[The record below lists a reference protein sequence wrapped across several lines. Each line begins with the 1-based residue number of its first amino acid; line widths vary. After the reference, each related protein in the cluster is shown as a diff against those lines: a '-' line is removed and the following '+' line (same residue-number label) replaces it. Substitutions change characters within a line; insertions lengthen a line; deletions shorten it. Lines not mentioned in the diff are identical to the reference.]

1 MRHLVAVA
9 LVIMLFS
16 SITTLSVSAS
26 SVSGHGCAPRVP
38 PAVPGNPAP
47 APAVSGAIVINEVLL
62 TPYSTWN
69 CSESPGTYS
78 LITDTWIELYNT
90 QNQPLNLYASHAVMD
105 SGPATNFFYFPFGA
119 SIASHGYLVL
129 FPRYDAS
136 FLSTETSTLR
146 LLIGKVVLDQ
156 VIVPHLN
163 PDQSYARTADG
174 AVSWHVS
181 STPTIDS
188 SNATP
193 PPATSPA
200 ATSPPGGQNG
210 PDGNS
215 NSGGDSGRGHSN
227 RGTSTWSS
235 ANNSKALVNGAQPQ
249 WSNLQLP
256 TVTPTNASYTAPS
269 AVTPS
274 TSTPSSNNFID
285 IVRRPALTVLFIL
298 LALVILWCWR
308 VFYKKS

>member
-1 MRHLVAVA
+1 MRHFVVVA
-9 LVIMLFS
+9 LVIMLFL
-16 SITTLSVSAS
+16 SITNFAVSAS
-26 SVSGHGCAPRVP
+26 NVSGHGCAPRVP
-38 PAVPGNPAP
+38 PAVSGNPAP

-90 QNQPLNLYASHAVMD
+90 QNQPLNLYAAHAVID
-105 SGPATNFFYFPFGA
+105 SGPGTNFFYFPFGA
-119 SIASHGYLVL
+119 SITPHGYLVL

-136 FLSTETSTLR
+136 FFSTETSTLR
-146 LLIGKVVLDQ
+146 LLIGRVVLDQ
-156 VIVPHLN
+156 VTVPHLN

-188 SNATP
+188 SNATTP
-193 PPATSPA
+193 AATSPA

-210 PDGNS
+210 PGGNS
-215 NSGGDSGRGHSN
+215 GKGHSN
-227 RGTSTWSS
+227 RGTSTWNS
-235 ANNSKALVNGAQPQ
+235 ANNSKALVNGVQPQ

-256 TVTPTNASYTAPS
+256 TATPTDASYTVSP

-274 TSTPSSNNFID
+274 TATPSSNNFID

-308 VFYKKS
+308 VFYKKP

>member
-1 MRHLVAVA
+1 MRHFAAVA
-9 LVIMLFS
+9 LVLMLFL

-26 SVSGHGCAPRVP
+26 SVTGHGCAPRVP
-38 PAVPGNPAP
+38 PAVPGNPAA
-47 APAVSGAIVINEVLL
+47 APAVSGVIVINEVLL
-62 TPYSTWN
+62 TPFSTWN

-90 QNQPLNLYASHAVMD
+90 QNKPLNLYASHAVID
-105 SGPATNFFYFPFGA
+105 SGPGTNFFYLPFGA
-119 SIASHGYLVL
+119 SIAPHGYLVL

-136 FLSTETSTLR
+136 FLSTQTSTLR
-146 LLIGKVVLDQ
+146 LLIGGVVLDQ
-156 VIVPHLN
+156 VTVAHLN

-174 AVSWHVS
+174 TASWHVS
-181 STPTIDS
+181 SMPTIDS
-188 SNATP
+188 SNST
-193 PPATSPA
+193 PPATPPA

-210 PDGNS
+210 PGGNSGSDGNTGS
-215 NSGGDSGRGHSN
+215 GHSN
-227 RGTSTWSS
+227 RSTSTWNK
-235 ANNSKALVNGAQPQ
+235 ANNSKALVNGVQPQ

-256 TVTPTNASYTAPS
+256 AVTPTNASSTAPS

-274 TSTPSSNNFID
+274 TSTPSSSNFAD

-308 VFYKKS
+308 VFYKKP

>member
-1 MRHLVAVA
+1 VRHFVVVA
-9 LVIMLFS
+9 LVIMLFL

-38 PAVPGNPAP
+38 PAVPGTPAP
-47 APAVSGAIVINEVLL
+47 AISGTVVINEVLL
-62 TPYSTWN
+62 MPYSTWN

-90 QNQPLNLYASHAVMD
+90 RNQPLDLYASHSVID
-105 SGPATNFFYFPFGA
+105 SGPGTNSFYFPFTA
-119 SIASHGYLVL
+119 SIAAHGYLVL

-146 LLIGKVVLDQ
+146 LLIGGAVLDQ
-156 VIVPHLN
+156 VTIPHLTA
-163 PDQSYARTADG
+163 DQSYARTADG
-174 AVSWHVS
+174 AASWHVS

-188 SNATP
+188 SNSTRPATP
-193 PPATSPA
+193 PA

-210 PDGNS
+210 PGGN
-215 NSGGDSGRGHSN
+215 SGRGHSN
-227 RGTSTWSS
+227 RGTSTWNN
-235 ANNSKALVNGAQPQ
+235 ANNPKALVNGVQPQ
-249 WSNLQLP
+249 WSILQLP
-256 TVTPTNASYTAPS
+256 AVTTTFASNTAPS
-269 AVTPS
+269 AVAPS
-274 TSTPSSNNFID
+274 TSTPSSSNFVD

-308 VFYKKS
+308 AFYKKNP